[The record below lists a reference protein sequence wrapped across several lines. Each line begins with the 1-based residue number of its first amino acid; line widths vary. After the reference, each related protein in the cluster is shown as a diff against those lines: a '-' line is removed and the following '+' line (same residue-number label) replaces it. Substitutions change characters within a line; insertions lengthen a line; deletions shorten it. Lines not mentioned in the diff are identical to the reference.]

1 MIEFIVT
8 HDVDDVDHWFA
19 SPKRAEFFG
28 PRGIK
33 TTAMRPAEG
42 DSTTVAVLIA
52 TPDMETFDNAMGESA
67 AQEAVAHD
75 GVHLDTMQIFVAD

>member
-8 HDVDDVDHWFA
+8 HAVDDVDHWFA

-42 DSTTVAVLIA
+42 DSKTVAVLVA
-52 TPDMETFDNAMGESA
+52 TPDMETFEKAMADPA
-67 AQEAVAHD
+67 AQEAVAYD